1 MSKEQKKVIEAFE
14 RSGSLPTEGSPMLI
28 TSEYVRSG
36 GRGHHTV
43 YFSLG
48 SNLGNK
54 RENLNKAI
62 KLMEEQIGVLLRQS
76 AFLETEPWGFQSDNS
91 FVNAAICMETVLD
104 PFEVLERTQKIE
116 REMGRTIK
124 STNGEYHDRII
135 DIDILLYD
143 DLKINTP
150 RLTSPHPLMEQRD
163 FVMIPLRE
171 ILR

>member
-1 MSKEQKKVIEAFE
+1 MDSQKRKSVTSSSPLGE
-14 RSGSLPTEGSPMLI
+14 RMPVGQ
-28 TSEYVRSG
+28 VRG
-36 GRGHHTV
+36 CGLHTV

-48 SNLGNK
+48 SNLGDK
-54 RENLNKAI
+54 KLNLSTAI
-62 KLMEEQIGVLLRQS
+62 KLMEEQIGVLVRQS
-76 AFLETEPWGFQSDNS
+76 AFLATEPWGFQSDNS
-91 FVNAAICMETVLD
+91 FVNAAICMDTELD

-143 DLKINTP
+143 DLHINTP
-150 RLTSPHPLMEQRD
+150 QLTIPHPLMEQRD

-171 ILR
+171 IMR